1 MANPMYGQ
9 NKADNKVDSLI
20 DFKNTWSFER
30 PPIVMDD
37 GVLGGAYAVPAGGD
51 KTIHL
56 HNYPA
61 GDGSLHALQLCCWN
75 QVAQDIDGPSV
86 HANGMD
92 YENENDDNDGVSW
105 IMSYPGTKGI
115 AKVDSFTVQS
125 GYGFYAKLKFS
136 IADVSVLDDCA
147 FGFRLKSEAA
157 ETNFDDFSD
166 VASLNV
172 ISGDINIESIL
183 NNAATTT
190 TDTTLNWGDGEVHT
204 LEVRISSA
212 GVSSYYVDGAAVPTA
227 ETAVTYDA
235 GDVLSPF
242 MFFLH
247 ASAAACAVVL
257 QELETGIL

>member
-9 NKADNKVDSLI
+9 NKADNAIDALI
-20 DFKNTWSFER
+20 DKKNVWTFDR

-56 HNYPA
+56 HNYPS
-61 GDGSLHALQLCCWN
+61 GSGSLYALQLCAWN
-75 QVAQDIDGPSV
+75 QVAQDIDGPAITST
-86 HANGMD
+86 GMD

-105 IMSYPGTKGI
+105 VMSYPGSKGI
-115 AKVDSFTVQS
+115 ADVDSFTV
-125 GYGFYAKLKFS
+125 GTKAFYTKLKFS

-147 FGFRLKSEAA
+147 FGFRMKSEAA

-172 ISGDINIESIL
+172 ISGDINVESIL
-183 NNAATTT
+183 NNAATVT
-190 TDTTLNWGDGEVHT
+190 TDTTDNWGDGETHT
-204 LEVRISSA
+204 LEVRISAS
-212 GVSSYYVDGAAVPTA
+212 GVASYYLDGR
-227 ETAVTYDA
+227 AVTTSPTSDVTFDS
-235 GDVLSPF
+235 GDVFTPF

-247 ASAAACAVVL
+247 ASNTACAVVL
-257 QELETGIL
+257 QELETGLL